1 MEQKILIFKLL
12 VIFCLCLYSFNSFS
26 KEKILGKAIIID
38 GDTIHIGKN
47 KIRLHGIDAP
57 EYKQTCTIDKEIWN
71 CGIESKVALEN
82 FILKKRVNCEI
93 IDVDQYRRFVGT
105 CFLENQNINQYMV
118 RNGWAIAYRYYSM
131 KFVKDEEFAKKNK
144 LGIWQGSFIEPY
156 LFRKNNK

>member
-12 VIFCLCLYSFNSFS
+12 VIFFLCLYSFNSFS
-26 KEKILGKAIIID
+26 KEKIIGKAIIID

-57 EYKQTCTIDKEIWN
+57 EYRQTCTIDKEIWN
-71 CGIESKVALEN
+71 CGIESKIALEN
-82 FILKKRVNCEI
+82 FILKKEVVCEI

-131 KFVKDEEFAKKNK
+131 KFVKDEEFAKKIN
-144 LGIWQGSFIEPY
+144 
-156 LFRKNNK
+156 